1 MISVYRT
8 STPVDPWATPV
19 IPPPLV
25 GAPESEGTA
34 RPGQPGIQPLV
45 EPANGAVTCSLLFGP
60 PRRRP
65 RVTLRG
71 PVTLPYVWEPPTHRP
86 SPTPPV
92 GRPHIEAQRR
102 PPPCQGRGR
111 RCAAPDRPRYTAKP
125 THSSDRP
132 PAATLRQVG
141 ARVPNSAASLGWRRR
156 RGTTDRYERA
166 DSSPCHEHRVVY
178 PGGRDVPHQP
188 SPPAPHRPGRW
199 LPHPRAACRPCSQSR
214 RPGSEPLPTHPP
226 RHTASAVTTAPPHDR
241 RCPSEATAGLVP
253 GAAAPG
259 TGANINETP
268 QRSSAPTL
276 AGPRTG
282 WIVQRSGEGRRE
294 RSLVVPPFAE
304 RLATSTRP
312 TPRHTGDR
320 SVSVRTGPARQTDG
334 RLVWAGWRG

>member
-1 MISVYRT
+1 MLHPTDRGTPRSPPIHRTARRQPLSVRWVRACQTAQRASGGVDGEERPIATNARTPRPAT
-8 STPVDPWATPV
+8 STELSTRVVGMFLTNHRH
-19 IPPPLV
+19 PL
-25 GAPESEGTA
+25 
-34 RPGQPGIQPLV
+34 RI
-45 EPANGAVTCSLLFGP
+45 
-60 PRRRP
+60 
-65 RVTLRG
+65 
-71 PVTLPYVWEPPTHRP
+71 
-86 SPTPPV
+86 
-92 GRPHIEAQRR
+92 
-102 PPPCQGRGR
+102 
-111 RCAAPDRPRYTAKP
+111 D
-125 THSSDRP
+125 
-132 PAATLRQVG
+132 PAAG
-141 ARVPNSAASLGWRRR
+141 SL
-156 RGTTDRYERA
+156 THA
-166 DSSPCHEHRVVY
+166 
-178 PGGRDVPHQP
+178 
-188 SPPAPHRPGRW
+188 
-199 LPHPRAACRPCSQSR
+199 AACRPCSQSR

-320 SVSVRTGPARQTDG
+320 SVSARTGPARQTDG